1 MVQLFISKD
10 VLARELAGEI
20 LVLDLRTSL
29 YFGMTDVA
37 ARVWQLVEQQQTRDS
52 IVETLAKEFDAA
64 PGVIASDVDTFLE
77 DLLTR
82 GLLVRAD
89 A

>member
-1 MVQLFISKD
+1 MDQIVISKD

-20 LVLDLRTSL
+20 LVLDLRSSL

-37 ARVWQLVEQQQTRDS
+37 ARVWQLIEQQQTRDA
-52 IVETLAKEFDAA
+52 IVQILAAEFDAA
-64 PGVIASDVDTFLE
+64 PDVIAVDVDAFLE

-82 GLLVRAD
+82 GLLARAT

>member
-1 MVQLFISKD
+1 MDQLLISKD

-37 ARVWQLVEQQQTRDS
+37 ARVWQLVEQQNTRDV

-64 PGVIASDVDTFLE
+64 PEVIATDVDTFLE

-82 GLLVRAD
+82 GLLVRAT

>member
-1 MVQLFISKD
+1 MDQLLISKD

-37 ARVWQLVEQQQTRDS
+37 ARVWQLVEQQNTRDV

-64 PGVIASDVDTFLE
+64 PDVIATDVDTFLE

-82 GLLVRAD
+82 GLLVRAT

>member
-1 MVQLFISKD
+1 MDQLFISKD

-64 PGVIASDVDTFLE
+64 PDVIASDVDTFLE

-82 GLLVRAD
+82 GLLVRAT

>member
-1 MVQLFISKD
+1 MDQIVISKD

-37 ARVWQLVEQQQTRDS
+37 ARVWQLIEQQRSRDA
-52 IVETLAKEFDAA
+52 IVETLASEFDAA
-64 PGVIASDVDTFLE
+64 PDVIAVEVDAFVE
-77 DLLTR
+77 DLLAR
-82 GLLVRAD
+82 GLLVRAS